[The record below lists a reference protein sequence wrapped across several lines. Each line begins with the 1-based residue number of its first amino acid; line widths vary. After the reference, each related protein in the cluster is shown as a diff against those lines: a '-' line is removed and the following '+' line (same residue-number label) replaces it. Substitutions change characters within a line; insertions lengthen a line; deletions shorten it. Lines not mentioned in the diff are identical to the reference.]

1 VPSRRGGACFW
12 AAESLQRAGNQE
24 LYTIDIH
31 LVNRTSLASY
41 DNAAIAQVMIT
52 RMLQLIHTLADGVAV
67 TEAKY
72 TLQTPGESLAFSF
85 EANGVETV

>member
-1 VPSRRGGACFW
+1 MVATKS
-12 AAESLQRAGNQE
+12 AAESLRRAGNQE

-41 DNAAIAQVMIT
+41 DDAAISQVMIT
-52 RMLQLIHTLADGVAV
+52 RMLQLIHRVADGVAV
-67 TEAKY
+67 TGAKCILE
-72 TLQTPGESLAFSF
+72 TLGESLAFSF